1 MISHTMAEKILSRSA
16 GREVHSGEYVWAR
29 PDLIYIHDILGP
41 LTYDVYRQMNEGK
54 GFYTGKFV
62 IVHDHIFP
70 PKDIQSAENV
80 QQMKRFSRE
89 LDAEFVKGGEGI
101 EHTLLVER
109 GIIKPGQLILG
120 GDSHTVTSG
129 AVGAMGIGMGSTDI
143 AATLALGRN
152 WFMVPDTMKIMLSG
166 EYPEF
171 VTSKD
176 IILKI
181 LGEIG
186 VNGANYRAMEFHSD
200 DGLKLSLD
208 DRLSLSNMT
217 VEAGAKAGM
226 CVPSDEVFRYYAD
239 MGESVEEILPDSS
252 AKYFSQINLDVTD
265 LKPQVARPFSPDNV
279 VDVSEVKG
287 IELDQVY
294 IGNCANGT
302 LSDLREAAEILKGS
316 QVHSRVRLIV
326 VPATRNIYK
335 KALDEG
341 LIKKLVDAGATIA
354 PSTCGACAGLHMG
367 VLGKGE
373 TALSN
378 TNRNYRGRMGHPES
392 RVYLSG
398 TYVCAASAIE
408 GKISD
413 PREFA

>member
-1 MISHTMAEKILSRSA
+1 MASQTMAEKILSKSA
-16 GREVHSGEYVWAR
+16 GKEVHSGEYVWAS

-41 LTYDVYRQMNEGK
+41 LTYDVYRQMNKGK
-54 GFYTGKFV
+54 GLYTGKFV

-80 QQMKRFSRE
+80 QQMKSFSAE
-89 LDAEFVKGGEGI
+89 LEAEFIKGGEGI

-129 AVGAMGIGMGSTDI
+129 SVGAMGIGMGSTDI

-152 WFMVPDTMKIMLSG
+152 WFMVPDTMKFVLSG

-176 IILKI
+176 IILNI
-181 LGEIG
+181 LGKIG
-186 VNGANYRAMEFHSD
+186 VNGANYRTMEFHSG
-200 DGLKLSLD
+200 DGMKLSLD

-217 VEAGAKAGM
+217 VEAGAKAGI
-226 CVPSDEVFRYYAD
+226 CVPSDEIFQHYAD
-239 MGESVEEILPDSS
+239 IGEEVERILPDSD
-252 AKYFSQINLDVTD
+252 AKYFSQLSLNVGD
-265 LKPQVARPFSPDNV
+265 LEPQVAMPYSPDNV
-279 VDVSEVKG
+279 VGVSEVKG

-302 LSDLREAAEILKGS
+302 LSDLREAAEILKGN
-316 QVHSRVRLIV
+316 QVHRRVSLIV

-341 LIKKLVDAGATIA
+341 LIKILLDASATIA

-373 TALSN
+373 VALSN
-378 TNRNYRGRMGHPES
+378 TNRNYRGRMGHPGS

-398 TYVCAASAIE
+398 TYVCATSAIE

>member
-1 MISHTMAEKILSRSA
+1 
-16 GREVHSGEYVWAR
+16 
-29 PDLIYIHDILGP
+29 
-41 LTYDVYRQMNEGK
+41 
-54 GFYTGKFV
+54 
-62 IVHDHIFP
+62 
-70 PKDIQSAENV
+70 
-80 QQMKRFSRE
+80 
-89 LDAEFVKGGEGI
+89 
-101 EHTLLVER
+101 
-109 GIIKPGQLILG
+109 
-120 GDSHTVTSG
+120 
-129 AVGAMGIGMGSTDI
+129 MGIT
-143 AATLALGRN
+143 AKNQLP
-152 WFMVPDTMKIMLSG
+152 WF
-166 EYPEF
+166 
-171 VTSKD
+171 
-176 IILKI
+176 
-181 LGEIG
+181 
-186 VNGANYRAMEFHSD
+186 NYSPF
-200 DGLKLSLD
+200 
-208 DRLSLSNMT
+208 
-217 VEAGAKAGM
+217 
-226 CVPSDEVFRYYAD
+226 DELFRYYAD

-341 LIKKLVDAGATIA
+341 LIKKLVDAGAAIA

-373 TALSN
+373 TAISN

>member
-1 MISHTMAEKILSRSA
+1 MVSHTMAEKILSKSA

>member
-1 MISHTMAEKILSRSA
+1 MVSHTMAEKILSRSA
-16 GREVHSGEYVWAR
+16 GREVHSGEYVWAS

-80 QQMKRFSRE
+80 QQMKQFSRE

-239 MGESVEEILPDSS
+239 MGENVEEILPDSS

-265 LKPQVARPFSPDNV
+265 LRPQVARPFSPDNV